1 MHAPSRF
8 LPACSHK
15 RKQCVTLPSL
25 LLPLPSPVFQSVG
38 IAAPFLKYDRKGL
51 DVTIEFK
58 SKLSKEEGE
67 KGGMEG
73 RGGGGNEEF
82 FFRE

>member
-1 MHAPSRF
+1 M
-8 LPACSHK
+8 
-15 RKQCVTLPSL
+15 SL
-25 LLPLPSPVFQSVG
+25 SPLSFLPLPSPVFQSVG

>member
-1 MHAPSRF
+1 
-8 LPACSHK
+8 
-15 RKQCVTLPSL
+15 
-25 LLPLPSPVFQSVG
+25 VG

>member
-1 MHAPSRF
+1 MPI
-8 LPACSHK
+8 CSYK
-15 RKQCVTLPSL
+15 CKYVSLSPLSFPPSL
-25 LLPLPSPVFQSVG
+25 PPVLQSVG

-67 KGGMEG
+67 MDGAEDG
-73 RGGGGNEEF
+73 RGGGNDVLSV
-82 FFRE
+82 RE